1 MVVTRS
7 VLATLAVGA
16 LNVVLVEELSLFYD
30 LTFVVICLVAAL
42 GVRPRDFFRV
52 GVLPPLLML
61 AVVAVLAAVDPSW
74 VAEPTDGLVQ
84 AVVSGLAHHAGA
96 LIAGLGLVLGV
107 LALRQVALRNSG
119 RLRNAERLRTSA

>member
-16 LNVVLVEELSLFYD
+16 LNVGLVEELSLFYD

-42 GVRPRDFFRV
+42 GVHPRDFFPV

-61 AVVAVLAAVDPSW
+61 AVVAVLAAIDTSW

-119 RLRNAERLRTSA
+119 RLRNAGRLRTSA